1 MKIRRPS
8 LQCLGEGNMVH
19 CEATD
24 AVDHSG
30 GVVIEGMVTRT
41 C

>member
-1 MKIRRPS
+1 MKPRRPS
-8 LQCLGEGNMVH
+8 RQRLGEGSMVH
-19 CEATD
+19 REQTEAME
-24 AVDHSG
+24 HSG